1 MTMKRVLFLASCIL
15 AFHLAGFT
23 QLTTRENVPSVIRT
37 GTRPQPNNWAIYIG
51 PSVTEVLDM
60 VDKNVSWRGVPLV
73 NLKYYQT
80 DRLEWRLGLLFHGT
94 REKEK
99 GKLID
104 GGEKVEKVNME
115 FYNRLMPGVAYH
127 FSPKNVVDVYVGG
140 YLPIG
145 LDRNKMIEK
154 SGMLK
159 NEVSQNIFTV
169 GLEAF
174 IGLQWFVA
182 DLPVSF
188 GIEYGLSGLF
198 QNGLRKK
205 HVVSDGETTQ
215 TYYTSADEKDRRFF
229 NSLKRNRFELGND
242 CRVSISYYFKN

>member
-1 MTMKRVLFLASCIL
+1 MSMKRALFLASCML
-15 AFHLAGFT
+15 AFHLAGFA
-23 QLTTRENVPSVIRT
+23 QLSTRENVPGVIRT
-37 GTRPQPNNWAIYIG
+37 GTRPQAGNWGIYIG

-60 VDKNVSWRGVPLV
+60 VDKKVSWRGVPLV

-80 DRLEWRLGLLFHGT
+80 DRLEWRLGLLFNKT

-104 GGEKVEKVNME
+104 DGDNVEKVDME
-115 FYNRLMPGVAYH
+115 SYNRIMPGVAYH
-127 FSPKNVVDVYVGG
+127 FSPQNVVDVYVGG

-145 LDRNKMIEK
+145 LDRNKIIEK
-154 SGMLK
+154 NGNLK
-159 NEVSQNIFTV
+159 NEVSQSIFAI

-174 IGLQWFVA
+174 IGLQWFIA

-188 GIEYGLSGLF
+188 GIEYGFSGLL

-215 TYYTSADEKDRRFF
+215 TYYTSANEKDKRYYD
-229 NSLKRNRFELGND
+229 SLKRNKFEFGND
-242 CRVSISYYFKN
+242 CRVSISYYFKR